1 MSTLGAT
8 YVDLIDIVKQ
18 TDPDG
23 KISTVIELLKQ
34 QNPILD
40 DAIAVEC
47 NSGTK
52 HTHTIRTGLPSVSWG
67 KLYEGITQS
76 KSTTQQV
83 DDTTGFLEGLS
94 SIDERVLKLAGDKKA
109 AVRLNEA
116 MSFLEAMNQEMA
128 TGLFYHD
135 TATTPDKFKGLSA
148 RYNTVGGG
156 GAGNQVIDATGSSTD
171 NTSMRS

>member
-23 KISTVIELLKQ
+23 KISTVVELLKQ

-52 HTHTIRTGLPSVSWG
+52 HTHTIRTGLPS
-67 KLYEGITQS
+67 
-76 KSTTQQV
+76 
-83 DDTTGFLEGLS
+83 
-94 SIDERVLKLAGDKKA
+94 
-109 AVRLNEA
+109 
-116 MSFLEAMNQEMA
+116 
-128 TGLFYHD
+128 
-135 TATTPDKFKGLSA
+135 
-148 RYNTVGGG
+148 
-156 GAGNQVIDATGSSTD
+156 GS
-171 NTSMRS
+171 